1 MYGQGQTHTK
11 QDTVER
17 LVMLKIEEDEIVRVN
32 QPPIYLQL
40 LEADT
45 ARNWEGLVSL
55 EGKGFLMITDSFPE
69 SILGFCPIL
78 R

>member
-17 LVMLKIEEDEIVRVN
+17 LVMLKIEEDKIVRVD
-32 QPPIYLQL
+32 QPPIYLKL
-40 LEADT
+40 LEANA

-55 EGKGFLMITDSFPE
+55 ESRGFLIITDSFPDT
-69 SILGFCPIL
+69 ILGFNPIL